1 MRPFKIGVITDSFR
15 LPLYDGLKAAK
26 EVGADGI
33 QVYAVQGDMSPE
45 MTTDDRK
52 RFRDFCAAQK
62 LEIAALCGD
71 LGGHGFQRADEN
83 KKKVP
88 RSKQIVDLAVD
99 VGTHV
104 VTTHIGV
111 VPQKKTDPIY
121 RTMRKACRELA
132 RYAADKGVTFAIET
146 GPEPAAKLR
155 EFLEDINTKGIGVN
169 LDPANLVMVVADDP
183 VEAARILGP
192 FVVHTHAKDGVQHQ
206 PCDPAKVY
214 GSFAGDT
221 GEVIDYAKLF
231 SEVPLGAGKVPWD
244 RYLDALEA
252 AGFKGFLTIER
263 EVGKDPA
270 GDIRKAVQFL
280 RAKLK

>member
-15 LPLYDGLKAAK
+15 LPLYDGVKAAK
-26 EVGADGI
+26 SVGADGV

-45 MTTDDRK
+45 MTPDARK
-52 RFRDFCAAQK
+52 KFRDACAEQK
-62 LEIAALCGD
+62 LEISALCGD

-83 KKKVP
+83 KKKIP

-99 VGTHV
+99 VGTKV

-111 VPQKKTDPIY
+111 VPQRKSDAVY

-132 RYAADKGVTFAIET
+132 RYAGDKGVTFAIET
-146 GPEPAAKLR
+146 GPETATNLR
-155 EFLEDINTKGIGVN
+155 SFLEDINVPGIGVN
-169 LDPANLVMVVADDP
+169 LDPANLVMVVGDDP

-192 FVVHTHAKDGVQHQ
+192 YVVHTHAKDGIQYQ

-214 GSFAGDT
+214 GSFAGD
-221 GEVIDYAKLF
+221 GVEGMDISKLF
-231 SEVPLGAGKVPWD
+231 AEVPLGEGKVPWD

-252 AGFKGFLTIER
+252 AGYKGYLTIER

-280 RAKLK
+280 RAKLQ